1 MMSTKTAPVD
11 SICLVD
17 GIRGV
22 YVPQY
27 FATHLTRW
35 TMSDEDRA
43 VLVAGPDHPDYWI
56 VWDHVLATSTAT
68 TRHGENR
75 WGLWHDGD
83 LFAVRED

>member
-1 MMSTKTAPVD
+1 MKTAPVD

-22 YVPQY
+22 YVPQF
-27 FATHLTRW
+27 FATHLFSW

-43 VLVAGPDHPDYWI
+43 VLQAGPDHPDYWPT
-56 VWDHVLATSTAT
+56 WEHVLATAT
-68 TRHGENR
+68 MTVNGRK
-75 WGLWHDGD
+75 WGLWHDQD